1 MGDVVNL
8 NKARKAKRR
17 AEARTDAAANRAK
30 FGRTGAEEAVD
41 RASADRSNKARPGD
55 GDGRGRE
62 RGVDVLHDRRDERN
76 RCGP

>member
-30 FGRTGAEEAVD
+30 FGRTGAEKAVD
-41 RASADRSNKARPGD
+41 RASADRLARGLDQARRETGPGD
-55 GDGRGRE
+55 QEPEAD
-62 RGVDVLHDRRDERN
+62 
-76 RCGP
+76 